1 PHTVNP
7 DPALLGHA
15 REAGWPVLE
24 WR

>member
-1 PHTVNP
+1 HTVNP

>member
-1 PHTVNP
+1 VNP

-15 REAGWPVLE
+15 REAGWPVLQ

>member
-1 PHTVNP
+1 NP

-15 REAGWPVLE
+15 REAGWPVLQ

>member
-1 PHTVNP
+1 VNP